1 MSVEDIDRVG
11 DEEGRT
17 KIQTKGITFSGSI
30 MIWVNFLTVQRATF
44 ERENFRKFRGFWL
57 FVKVFSCESCRLL

>member
-17 KIQTKGITFSGSI
+17 KIQTKGITFKYDLYIELISLLYSGKLS
-30 MIWVNFLTVQRATF
+30 REKTF
-44 ERENFRKFRGFWL
+44 VGFGYL
-57 FVKVFSCESCRLL
+57 